1 MYAKI
6 PCPNTGRHMAAEN
19 NYNQMKDQRPVIIL
33 IFIFLVS
40 IILLIRLFMIQVV
53 DDSFMKRA
61 ENNAIQ
67 RIVDHPYRGL
77 VYDRN
82 GKLLVFNN
90 PIFDVMIVPK
100 EFKVG
105 DTTRFCE
112 LFKISKEQLIES
124 YTTARKYSS
133 VKPSTF
139 IKQFSTKDFARIQD
153 FLVDYPGLFIM
164 TRSVRSYP
172 NSTGGHALGYIG
184 EISSGQLERD
194 TLNYYSQGDYV
205 GLSGME
211 RYYENELRGRKGVKY
226 KMVNVQGIDKGPFKD
241 GEYDTA
247 SVAGKNITS
256 TIDMDLQMYGEM
268 LLAGKTG
275 SVVAIE
281 PATGE
286 ILAMI
291 SAPFYDPNNLTGA
304 DFSKNY
310 RKLNGDP
317 SKPLFNR
324 PIMATYPPG
333 SIFKIV
339 QSLIGL
345 QEGILVPETTFACNR
360 SLVACHNHPNPVN
373 LFGAIRNSCNPYY
386 HQAFR
391 QIINQE
397 VSRNTFKDTEI
408 GLNAWRE
415 SVMKFGLG
423 GTLGVDMTNEKG
435 GSIPSSKLYDR
446 VYGVGRWKYST
457 IYSLSIGQGE
467 MLVTPLQMANLAAIF
482 ANKGF
487 YYTPHLIKEIDGDPT
502 MIPARYQIKNNVGID
517 ARHFDLVQE
526 AMVEALSGTAT
537 RAILKDLLIAGKT
550 GTAQNSHGEDH
561 SVFIAFAPKENP
573 KIAIAVYVENAG
585 WGGRA
590 AASTAS
596 LMIEKYLRGEISRP
610 ALQDYVLA
618 GNFIY

>member
-1 MYAKI
+1 M
-6 PCPNTGRHMAAEN
+6 N
-19 NYNQMKDQRPVIIL
+19 DQRPVVII

-40 IILLIRLFMIQVV
+40 AVLLTKLFMIQVV
-53 DDSFMKRA
+53 DDSFLKKA
-61 ENNAIQ
+61 ERNAIQ
-67 RIVDHPYRGL
+67 RVVDHPYRGL

-82 GKLLVFNN
+82 GKLMVYNN
-90 PIFDVMIVPK
+90 PIFDLMVVPK

-105 DTTRFCE
+105 DTTRFCQI
-112 LFKISKEQLIES
+112 FGITKEQLIEA
-124 YTTARKYSS
+124 YTAAKNYSR
-133 VKPSTF
+133 VKPSPL
-139 IKQFSTKDFARIQD
+139 IKQVSTTNFARIQD
-153 FLVDYPGLFIM
+153 YLIDYPGVFIM

-172 NSTGGHALGYIG
+172 LPIASHALGYIG
-184 EISSGQLERD
+184 EISSGQLDRD
-194 TLNYYSQGDYV
+194 SAKYYKQGDYV
-205 GLSGME
+205 GLSGIE
-211 RYYENELRGRKGVKY
+211 RYYENDLRGVKGVKY
-226 KMVNVQGIDKGPFKD
+226 KMVNVRGVDKGPFKD

-256 TIDMDLQMYGEM
+256 TIDMDLQLYGEM
-268 LLAGKTG
+268 LMNGKTG

-281 PATGE
+281 PKTGE

-291 SAPFYDPNNLTGA
+291 SAPFYDPNVLTGA
-304 DFSKNY
+304 EFSKNY
-310 RKLNGDP
+310 RKLNGEV

-345 QEGILVPETTFACNR
+345 ETGILKPETTFACNR
-360 SLVACHNHPNPVN
+360 SLVACHNHPSPSN

-391 QIINQE
+391 QIINRE
-397 VSRNTFKDTEI
+397 ISSNTFKDTEI
-408 GLNAWRE
+408 GLNEWRDR
-415 SVMKFGLG
+415 VLKFGLG
-423 GTLGVDMTNEKG
+423 GSLGVDMPNEKG

-446 VYGVGRWKYST
+446 VYGSGRWKYST

-482 ANKGF
+482 ANKGY
-487 YYTPHLIKEIDGDPT
+487 YYTPHLIKAIEGDPSQ
-502 MIPARYQIKNNVGID
+502 IPANYRVKNEVGINPM
-517 ARHFDLVQE
+517 HFDLIQD
-526 AMVEALSGTAT
+526 AMAEALYGTAN
-537 RAILKDLLIAGKT
+537 RAVLKDIVIAGKT
-550 GTAQNSHGEDH
+550 GTAQNPHGEDH
-561 SVFIAFAPKENP
+561 SVFIAFAPKEDP

-596 LMIEKYLRGEISRP
+596 LMIEKYLKGEISRP